1 MTQPDLFTPRY
12 PDVPGAARGVDT
24 SIAAAEEMKDATG
37 SLRSAPIA
45 SCKGG
50 FAP

>member
-12 PDVPGAARGVDT
+12 PDSPGHRGIDT
-24 SIAAAEEMKDATG
+24 SIAAAEVVKNATG
-37 SLRSAPIA
+37 SLRSAPIS